1 MHDELKERLQPL
13 IDEMKGIGLKALTIV
28 HDELGKVIEKKDFE
42 KAQRLLFV
50 LGRFGDLYQNMSFG
64 LEVKV
69 GFDLDQDDEY
79 GDDDENESAVV
90 GFDIPPNAHF
100 ATTEPSVEYAKPSV
114 DKN

>member
-13 IDEMKGIGLKALTIV
+13 IDEMKGIGLKALTIA

-42 KAQRLLFV
+42 KAQRLLFA

-64 LEVKV
+64 LGDKV
-69 GFDLDQDDEY
+69 GFDRDQDDEY
-79 GDDDENESAVV
+79 GDDDENENEPDTPDPVNPNQE
-90 GFDIPPNAHF
+90 PP
-100 ATTEPSVEYAKPSV
+100 VEYAKPSV